1 MKGVCA
7 MSATLLTDLTLETD
21 SGQPDAL
28 LGRLASL
35 VALHAATV
43 SPAQRIALTEAAY
56 ETFLDC
62 MDLGLEEPA
71 RELMRQH
78 QCRPIFVE
86 RLMA

>member
-1 MKGVCA
+1 
-7 MSATLLTDLTLETD
+7 MSAMLLTDLALETD
-21 SGQPDAL
+21 PRQPDAL

-43 SPAQRIALTEAAY
+43 SAAQRIALSEAAY

-62 MDLGLEEPA
+62 VDLGLEEPA
-71 RELMRQH
+71 RELVRQQ
-78 QCRPIFVE
+78 QCRPVFVE